1 MPLNVVI
8 VFWLPALMTS
18 TPVTKMGEIEEN
30 VEEDIDKSDEEC
42 ELDNDSDDE
51 LVNEDELTVV
61 PDELTNID
69 SDEELVN
76 EDELTVVSDELTN
89 VVSDDGLVN
98 EDGLNVDS
106 NDELVDED
114 VDGVLFTHAE
124 SNKAKTAK
132 NVTLGFIIKFIL
144 IIFKG
149 FSSNPSR
156 LAFIVIK

>member
-1 MPLNVVI
+1 VPLNVVI

-51 LVNEDELTVV
+51 LVNDDELTVV
-61 PDELTNID
+61 PDELIKID
-69 SDEELVN
+69 SDEE
-76 EDELTVVSDELTN
+76 
-89 VVSDDGLVN
+89 LVN